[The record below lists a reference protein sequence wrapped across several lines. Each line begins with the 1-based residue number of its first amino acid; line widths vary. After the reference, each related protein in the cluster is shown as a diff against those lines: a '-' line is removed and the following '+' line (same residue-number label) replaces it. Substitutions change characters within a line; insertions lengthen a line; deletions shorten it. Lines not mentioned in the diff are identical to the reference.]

1 MVGSGPCKRCVGVLR
16 GLTGWRL
23 CLAQHG
29 RYRDTAEDDPP
40 RQLLSTDVE
49 RPRGLKA
56 GACVVFAPRPATGCS
71 RLRQIHHPQTT
82 EDAVLTLT
90 GNGRLTRK
98 PELRET
104 PSGAKVTTVA
114 IASSRRGSDDDPIY
128 VDLVLW
134 DAQAAFAAE
143 HLVKGQ
149 AVTFTG
155 GSSRASGPTATATP
169 APRSRFTPWRSS
181 TAPSHAERPRPI
193 PADGI
198 SA

>member
-1 MVGSGPCKRCVGVLR
+1 M
-16 GLTGWRL
+16 
-23 CLAQHG
+23 
-29 RYRDTAEDDPP
+29 
-40 RQLLSTDVE
+40 
-49 RPRGLKA
+49 
-56 GACVVFAPRPATGCS
+56 
-71 RLRQIHHPQTT
+71 
-82 EDAVLTLT
+82 LTLT

-104 PSGAKVTTVA
+104 TSGATVTTVA

-155 GSSRASGPTATATP
+155 RLEPRQWTDRDDNTRTSIEVHAVELEYGAKPRSATAP
-169 APRSRFTPWRSS
+169 A
-181 TAPSHAERPRPI
+181 
-193 PADGI
+193 PADGM